1 MISLRSSTGQA
12 GKLRLGRIFVTIQV
26 ACAFC
31 LVVTG
36 AAFLFSLGKLV
47 RVNPGLDARNV
58 AVLNITTEAVKKAE
72 EMQRAL
78 MFELKQR
85 VESQPGVEAAALAA
99 WPIFNAGWEQRII
112 LPGKA
117 PSERQEVFYQVSS
130 GYFTTLRTPLVAG
143 RDFVPR
149 DSSLADPMPAIVN
162 AAFAQR
168 YFGSLD
174 VLGREF
180 AHSFGN
186 SLPRKIIVGVASDA
200 YYYDLRRGAEPIVY
214 LPSQGGN
221 GFTLYVRSPLS
232 LGPLVRLVEREARRW
247 LGDADS

>member
-1 MISLRSSTGQA
+1 
-12 GKLRLGRIFVTIQV
+12 
-26 ACAFC
+26 
-31 LVVTG
+31 
-36 AAFLFSLGKLV
+36 
-47 RVNPGLDARNV
+47 
-58 AVLNITTEAVKKAE
+58 
-72 EMQRAL
+72 
-78 MFELKQR
+78 
-85 VESQPGVEAAALAA
+85 
-99 WPIFNAGWEQRII
+99 
-112 LPGKA
+112 
-117 PSERQEVFYQVSS
+117 
-130 GYFTTLRTPLVAG
+130 
-143 RDFVPR
+143 
-149 DSSLADPMPAIVN
+149 MPAIVN

>member
-1 MISLRSSTGQA
+1 MRLLSIESNPVEFVLAIDTRVLLFCVGVSAFSAVLFGLIPAWQASGAPPMISLRSSTGQA

-143 RDFVPR
+143 GAILCPATAVSRTPCPR
-149 DSSLADPMPAIVN
+149 LSTQPLRKGTSAAWMCSGVSLHI
-162 AAFAQR
+162 
-168 YFGSLD
+168 
-174 VLGREF
+174 
-180 AHSFGN
+180 
-186 SLPRKIIVGVASDA
+186 
-200 YYYDLRRGAEPIVY
+200 
-214 LPSQGGN
+214 PSEI
-221 GFTLYVRSPLS
+221 RCH
-232 LGPLVRLVEREARRW
+232 AK
-247 LGDADS
+247 